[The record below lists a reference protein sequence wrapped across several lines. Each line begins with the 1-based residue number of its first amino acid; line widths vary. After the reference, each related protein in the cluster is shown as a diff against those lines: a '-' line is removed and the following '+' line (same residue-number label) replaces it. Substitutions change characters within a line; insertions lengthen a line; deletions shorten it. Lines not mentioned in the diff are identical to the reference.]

1 MPGAPAEPWM
11 VRTAGRIGVALATLT
26 ALSAATLSIVDQATF
41 VTTTDARVR
50 AHMVTVSAEAAG
62 RLVDVLPAAGDRVKQ
77 GQVLARRHDRRARRV
92 LAETSL

>member
-26 ALSAATLSIVDQATF
+26 ALSAATLSIIDQATF
-41 VTTTDARVR
+41 VMSTDVRVR
-50 AHMVTVSAEAAG
+50 AHMVTVSAE
-62 RLVDVLPAAGDRVKQ
+62 AAGDRVKQ